1 MDQNPKCEE
10 IICSYLYASKKP
22 MNIYELCECQ
32 DLKYGYRR
40 EVIVDVLNLLIWNNI
55 VTYNDSESFD
65 RNNIYKKLDAYYM
78 IKGSGGIYHKLSG
91 LYSINHDRK
100 FNIDFDWK
108 KKVKVCNDK
117 YDRKQR
123 KLESKIIDDKSIVSS
138 ENEVSKEKKSEKTH
152 KKREPQKIS
161 KEERLYN
168 YIDSVGNIVSYE
180 QIKEG
185 MKSEYITDIEISEI
199 LQRLLNEK
207 SIFRFT
213 FKGVPFFSADK
224 DVADNAIVINEEDN
238 AINEA
243 IDKIL
248 LGSNE
253 NLDISKNLIRY
264 FKKKESKET
273 GPYNLTYSNNTKLK
287 VSDYVVS
294 IPDNFKYEENVNDMD
309 FIAWLPYEDDE
320 YDFDVGY
327 IRIYASGESSFPSNI
342 LIRDRKDLKI
352 INDLITY
359 EAILSLDTSFYEL
372 GLGTETVYE
381 IFHDDKINAVLIAL
395 KFIGI
400 WTFIL
405 NVTMVD
411 RIKRFYITFNCD
423 DMEYDQLKS
432 IVYEW
437 ANKLE
442 LRGEPV
448 PLKKCDSSGYFSAK
462 LNKKISDEWFENY
475 KERLSYI
482 EQVKT
487 WEQELLDKNYEKRN
501 KKDVLPETAFK
512 ARYRSILT
520 NSAAKYEE
528 LINEVT
534 NAFVIFSKN
543 NPESPFLLNMYKKI
557 SKILPPDRLS
567 IKSKKG
573 DIFVNI
579 QEKDT
584 IIEKIRT
591 PEIASLIDK
600 KIKDVIKKAEEEER
614 ANKLRQKKK
623 LLWME
628 SEYVKACKFLE
639 SAVTIKDYIEVKA
652 MFYQLGDYKLSKDL
666 GDYCY
671 EKKYAIIT
679 KEALK
684 NSAKYKF
691 EVKWIKFK
699 IAFLMGS

>member
-1 MDQNPKCEE
+1 
-10 IICSYLYASKKP
+10 
-22 MNIYELCECQ
+22 
-32 DLKYGYRR
+32 
-40 EVIVDVLNLLIWNNI
+40 
-55 VTYNDSESFD
+55 
-65 RNNIYKKLDAYYM
+65 
-78 IKGSGGIYHKLSG
+78 
-91 LYSINHDRK
+91 
-100 FNIDFDWK
+100 
-108 KKVKVCNDK
+108 
-117 YDRKQR
+117 
-123 KLESKIIDDKSIVSS
+123 
-138 ENEVSKEKKSEKTH
+138 
-152 KKREPQKIS
+152 
-161 KEERLYN
+161 
-168 YIDSVGNIVSYE
+168 
-180 QIKEG
+180 
-185 MKSEYITDIEISEI
+185 
-199 LQRLLNEK
+199 
-207 SIFRFT
+207 
-213 FKGVPFFSADK
+213 
-224 DVADNAIVINEEDN
+224 
-238 AINEA
+238 
-243 IDKIL
+243 
-248 LGSNE
+248 
-253 NLDISKNLIRY
+253 
-264 FKKKESKET
+264 
-273 GPYNLTYSNNTKLK
+273 
-287 VSDYVVS
+287 
-294 IPDNFKYEENVNDMD
+294 
-309 FIAWLPYEDDE
+309 
-320 YDFDVGY
+320 
-327 IRIYASGESSFPSNI
+327 
-342 LIRDRKDLKI
+342 
-352 INDLITY
+352 
-359 EAILSLDTSFYEL
+359 
-372 GLGTETVYE
+372 
-381 IFHDDKINAVLIAL
+381 
-395 KFIGI
+395 
-400 WTFIL
+400 
-405 NVTMVD
+405 MVD
-411 RIKRFYITFNCD
+411 RIKRFYITFNYD

-448 PLKKCDSSGYFSAK
+448 PLKKCDSSGNFSAK